1 MHELS
6 LSSAIVNTVVKH
18 AQGRQVSVVTLRVG
32 ALRQVVPDTLDFYFG
47 FVAEGTV
54 CEGARLD
61 QELVPARLR
70 CARCESEW
78 ELDLPVFMC
87 PACGSSGRIE
97 VASGEEF
104 EVESIQVEE
113 AECIAQR

>member
-18 AQGRQVSVVTLRVG
+18 ARGRQVGVVSLRVG
-32 ALRQVVPDTLDFYFG
+32 ALRQVVPDTLEFYFG

-78 ELDLPVFMC
+78 ELDLPVFVC
-87 PACGSSGRIE
+87 ATCGSAATVVSGN
-97 VASGEEF
+97 EF
-104 EVESIQVEE
+104 EVESIEVEE
-113 AECIAQR
+113 AACIAPR